1 MQSVCEGEYIM
12 AKLVLA
18 MFMSLDGYVA
28 GPNGEFAPPPWSA
41 EVGEAW
47 VDHNLK
53 NAGHVI
59 YGRANFEFNK
69 AYWTSAA
76 AAGQPET
83 EAMNRLPKTVVSR
96 SLSGDPG
103 WNAKLVSGD
112 LSAAVAGLKRSVTQ
126 GEVYSFGGAGL
137 AESLMRQGLVDE
149 YYLMVTPN
157 LLGDGKR
164 LFAAGV
170 AKRELELIQARPL
183 DVGSVILHYRRK

>member
-1 MQSVCEGEYIM
+1 M

-28 GPNGEFAPPPWSA
+28 GPTGEFVPPPWSE

-47 VDHNLK
+47 SGRNLK

-69 AYWTSAA
+69 AYWTSPD
-76 AAGQPET
+76 AAGQPQT
-83 EAMNRLPKTVVSR
+83 EVMNRLPKTVVSR

-103 WNAKLVSGD
+103 WNAKVLSGD
-112 LSAAVAGLKRSVTQ
+112 LSAAIAALKRSVAQ
-126 GEVYSFGGAGL
+126 GDIYSFGGAGL
-137 AESLMRQGLVDE
+137 AQSLMREVLVDE

-157 LLGDGKR
+157 LLGDGQR
-164 LFAAGV
+164 LFAGGI
-170 AKRELELIQARPL
+170 AKSELALIQARPL
-183 DVGSVILHYRRK
+183 DTGSVILHYRRK

>member
-1 MQSVCEGEYIM
+1 M

-28 GPNGEFAPPPWSA
+28 GPNGEFVPPPWSA

-47 VDHNLK
+47 AEHNLK
-53 NAGHVI
+53 NAGHLI

-69 AYWTSAA
+69 AYWTSPGAA
-76 AAGQPET
+76 SQRQT
-83 EAMNRLPKTVVSR
+83 DAMNRLPKTVISR

-103 WNAKLVSGD
+103 WNAKVVSGD
-112 LSAAVAGLKRSVTQ
+112 LFAVVAGLKRSVTR
-126 GEVYSFGGAGL
+126 GEIYSFGGAGL

-164 LFAAGV
+164 LFGAGI
-170 AKRELELIQARPL
+170 AKGELELVQARPL
-183 DVGSVILHYRRK
+183 EIGSVILHYRRK

>member
-1 MQSVCEGEYIM
+1 M

-28 GPNGEFAPPPWSA
+28 GPNGEFVPPPWSA

-47 VDHNLK
+47 SEHNLK
-53 NAGHVI
+53 NAAHLV

-69 AYWTSAA
+69 AYWTSPDAV
-76 AAGQPET
+76 GQPQT

-103 WNAKLVSGD
+103 WNGKVVSGD
-112 LSAAVAGLKRSVTQ
+112 LSAAVAALKRSVAQ
-126 GEVYSFGGAGL
+126 GDIYSFGGAGL
-137 AESLMRQGLVDE
+137 AQSLMREGLVDE
-149 YYLMVTPN
+149 HYLMVTPN

-164 LFAAGV
+164 LFGAGI
-170 AKRELELIQARPL
+170 AKGELELIQARPL
-183 DVGSVILHYRRK
+183 DIGSVILHYRRK

>member
-1 MQSVCEGEYIM
+1 M

-28 GPNGEFAPPPWSA
+28 GPNGEFVPPPWSA
-41 EVGEAW
+41 EVAEAW
-47 VDHNLK
+47 ADHNLK
-53 NAGHVI
+53 NAGHLI

-69 AYWTSAA
+69 AHWTSPG

-83 EAMNRLPKTVVSR
+83 EAMNRLPKTVVSQ

-103 WNAKLVSGD
+103 WNAKIVGGN
-112 LSAAVAGLKRSVTQ
+112 LSAAVAGLKRSVTR
-126 GEVYSFGGAGL
+126 GEIYSFGGAGL

-164 LFAAGV
+164 LFGAGIRQGR
-170 AKRELELIQARPL
+170 AGTHTGGPL
-183 DVGSVILHYRRK
+183 DIGSLILHYRCK

>member
-1 MQSVCEGEYIM
+1 MTN
-12 AKLVLA
+12 LVLA

-28 GPNGEFAPPPWSA
+28 SPNGEFVPPPWSA

-47 VDHNLK
+47 SGHNLK
-53 NAGHVI
+53 NAGHLI

-69 AYWTSAA
+69 AYWTSPA
-76 AAGQPET
+76 AAGQGET

-103 WNAKLVSGD
+103 WNAKVVSGD
-112 LSAAVAGLKRSVTQ
+112 LSAVIAGLKRSVTQ
-126 GEVYSFGGAGL
+126 GEIYSFGGARL

-164 LFAAGV
+164 LFAAGM
-170 AKRELELIQARPL
+170 AKSELELIETRPL
-183 DVGSVILHYRRK
+183 DIGSVILHYRRK

>member
-1 MQSVCEGEYIM
+1 M

-103 WNAKLVSGD
+103 WNAKVVSGD
-112 LSAAVAGLKRSVTQ
+112 LSASVAGLKRSVTQ